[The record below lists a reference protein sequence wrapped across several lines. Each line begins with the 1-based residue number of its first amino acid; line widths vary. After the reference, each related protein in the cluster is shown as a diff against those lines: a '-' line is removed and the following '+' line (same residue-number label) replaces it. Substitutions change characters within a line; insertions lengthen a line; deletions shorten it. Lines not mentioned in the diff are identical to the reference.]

1 MAGIGFELR
10 RLKRNDTFLGTLQ
23 AYTASGIITSGPWI
37 ISIVSIAILSVLLQ
51 NLTETSHRLLI
62 LSSVTHVY
70 AFMLILTGAPS
81 LVLTRFAADA
91 FSENKPEK
99 ILPSYLAALTAVL
112 VLAGAASGAF
122 FSFGVSVSPQFRM
135 AGVALSVLVAGV
147 FITANYLGALKRYR
161 AILVAFFCGYGLSCS
176 LAYQLTR
183 MNPADPSLALI
194 GFVIGHLVLFI
205 LLFAALYRELPRSS
219 KIMDA
224 SCFRYLF
231 RFPSL
236 ALAGLLYNAGIW
248 IDKLLFW
255 WFSPD
260 HEQVHGAIYAA
271 PDYDVAVYLSIL
283 SIVPGMAV
291 FCLKLETDFAQHFTS
306 YFKLL
311 NGEGTLAALRATKEK
326 ISHALREGLNLL
338 ARVQGIT
345 TLLLLAFADVITGF
359 LGLGEFQLG
368 VLRVTL
374 VGSFFLVLFLSLLT
388 VLFYFDDRKGAVLA
402 TFSFFAINGSVTLV
416 TLLSGQAYYGVGYV
430 LASAMAFG
438 ITALRTNQLVEKLEY
453 RIFTADPFSKTQVP
467 TSTV

>member
-37 ISIVSIAILSVLLQ
+37 ISIISIAILSILLQ
-51 NLTETSHRLLI
+51 NHTETSNRLLI
-62 LSSVTHVY
+62 LSSVTHIY
-70 AFMLILTGAPS
+70 AFMLILTGPAS

-91 FSENKPEK
+91 FSEKKPEK
-99 ILPSYLAALTAVL
+99 ILPSYLAALTGVL
-112 VLAGAASGAF
+112 LVAALAAGAF
-122 FSFGVSVSPQFRM
+122 FRFGVPLSPQFEI
-135 AGVALSVLVAGV
+135 AGIALSILVAGV
-147 FITANYLGALKRYR
+147 FTTANYLGALKRYN
-161 AILVAFFCGYGLSCS
+161 AILVAFFCGYGVSCV
-176 LAYQLTR
+176 LAYELTR
-183 MNPADPSLALI
+183 LNPTDPSLALI
-194 GFVIGHLVLFI
+194 GFVAGHLVLFV
-205 LLFAALYRELPRSS
+205 LLFAALYRELPRSP
-219 KIMDA
+219 KLVDI
-224 SCFRYLF
+224 SCFSYLW
-231 RFPSL
+231 RFPFL

-255 WFSPD
+255 WFAPD
-260 HEQVHGAIYAA
+260 REQIYGALYAA

-291 FCLKLETDFAQHFTS
+291 FCLKLETDFAEHFTR

-326 ISHALREGLNLL
+326 IGDALRDGLLLL
-338 ARVQGIT
+338 ARVQGTATVVLIV
-345 TLLLLAFADVITGF
+345 FADSLTGI

-402 TFSFFAINGSVTLV
+402 TFSFFAINGGVTLV

-430 LASAMAFG
+430 LAAGTAFA
-438 ITALRTNQLVEKLEY
+438 ITALRTNQLLEKLEY
-453 RIFTADPFSKTQVP
+453 RIFTANPFPK
-467 TSTV
+467 TSTSHS